1 MVPVTAVCFGG
12 QMIAAIKGVSCHIAL
27 MHVTRKTNQELVVVD
42 SSIWISVF
50 LLCCFVPAVYLS
62 IVRGERV
69 GFLAAGF
76 LLLCVFLFW
85 RKEVVV
91 FDAGKQQAAWWRRRA
106 FKAASGVVPFS
117 EITGIGMEA
126 SAAGNNVLTYR
137 LTILTSGQPVP
148 MSDMYRGDKQ
158 GCDSIKAEILQFL
171 HLDREELSSSGV
183 AHENSIQSLLR
194 QGRKLDAI
202 ELVRASE
209 KIGLTEA
216 VNLVNQI
223 DEKMKAAK

>member
-1 MVPVTAVCFGG
+1 MLRFGP
-12 QMIAAIKGVSCHIAL
+12 IRAIL
-27 MHVTRKTNQELVVVD
+27 TDMHVTRKTNTELALVD
-42 SSIWISVF
+42 SSIWVSVF
-50 LLCCFVPAVYLS
+50 LLFAGGATAYASVM
-62 IVRGERV
+62 RGKPN
-69 GFLAAGF
+69 GLWGACLFALFA
-76 LLLCVFLFW
+76 FLFW

-91 FDAGKQQAAWWRRRA
+91 FDAGRQQATWWRRRA
-106 FKAASGVVPFS
+106 FKAASGTVPFS

-137 LTILTSGQPVP
+137 LTILTSNKPVP

-158 GCDSIKAEILQFL
+158 GCDSIRAEILQFL
-171 HLDREELSSSGV
+171 DMDNDEASSTSGV

-194 QGRKLDAI
+194 QGRKIDAVQ
-202 ELVRASE
+202 LVRVSE

-216 VNLVNQI
+216 VNRVNEI